1 MDKFDIRI
9 IPEFTGGAGD
19 MSDILK
25 WLEKLILICEL
36 RGISDIAPV
45 IPLRLG
51 GDAFEVYA

>member
-1 MDKFDIRI
+1 
-9 IPEFTGGAGD
+9 
-19 MSDILK
+19 MSDVLK

-36 RGISDIAPV
+36 RGISDIAPM